1 MVNER
6 RALVK
11 YIHIT
16 QRKQTWEEQMLQK
29 PFVTLINKV
38 KRQTDL
44 R

>member
-16 QRKQTWEEQMLQK
+16 QRKQTREEQMLQK

>member
-16 QRKQTWEEQMLQK
+16 QRKQTWEEQVLQK
-29 PFVTLINKV
+29 PFVTLISSV
-38 KRQTDL
+38 KRETVL